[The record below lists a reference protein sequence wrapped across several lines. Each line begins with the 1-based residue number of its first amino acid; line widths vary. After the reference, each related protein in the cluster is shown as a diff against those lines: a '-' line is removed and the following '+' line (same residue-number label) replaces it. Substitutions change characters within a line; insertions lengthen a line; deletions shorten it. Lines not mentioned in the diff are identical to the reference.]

1 MNHPNSVLKFSLG
14 LNGMSFDLDN
24 QPIHLEQGLVFINS
38 KSISNGVID
47 ELAIEKMIY
56 FIEEIIESQPLRNLN
71 INGIAV
77 TADTTMTQLSELFF
91 SAKKQISRIEL
102 ENGFNSF
109 IERLSYYTNQVDPNQ
124 LYIFTYFV
132 FIREMMHHLRVEQI
146 QIIYEMISQPDNS
159 S

>member
-1 MNHPNSVLKFSLG
+1 MNHSDSVLKFSLG
-14 LNGMSFDLDN
+14 LNGLSFDIDN
-24 QPIHLEQGLVFINS
+24 QNIQLEQGLGFINS

-77 TADTTMTQLSELFF
+77 TADTAMAQLSKLFF

-102 ENGFNSF
+102 EHGFNDF
-109 IERLSYYTNQVDPNQ
+109 IERLSYYTNQVAPDQ

-132 FIREMMHHLRVEQI
+132 FIREMMHHLRVEEI
-146 QIIYEMISQPDNS
+146 QIL
-159 S
+159 

>member
-132 FIREMMHHLRVEQI
+132 FIRVMMHHLRVEQI
-146 QIIYEMISQPDNS
+146 QII
-159 S
+159 

>member
-109 IERLSYYTNQVDPNQ
+109 IERLSYYTNQVDPN
-124 LYIFTYFV
+124 
-132 FIREMMHHLRVEQI
+132 
-146 QIIYEMISQPDNS
+146 
-159 S
+159 

>member
-1 MNHPNSVLKFSLG
+1 MNHLNSILKFSLDINS
-14 LNGMSFDLDN
+14 LSFDVDS
-24 QPIHLEQGLVFINS
+24 QHIHLEQGLGFVGS
-38 KSISNGVID
+38 KSIGHGVID

-71 INGIAV
+71 INGVAV
-77 TADTTMTQLSELFF
+77 TADTAMAQLSELFF

-146 QIIYEMISQPDNS
+146 QII
-159 S
+159 

>member
-1 MNHPNSVLKFSLG
+1 MNYPNSVLKFSLG
-14 LNGMSFDLDN
+14 LNGLSFDLDN
-24 QPIHLEQGLVFINS
+24 QSIHLEQGLGFINS
-38 KSISNGVID
+38 KSISNSVID

-77 TADTTMTQLSELFF
+77 TADTAMAQLSKLFF

-102 ENGFNSF
+102 EHGFNDF
-109 IERLSYYTNQVDPNQ
+109 IERLSYYTNQVAPDQ

-146 QIIYEMISQPDNS
+146 QII
-159 S
+159 

>member
-1 MNHPNSVLKFSLG
+1 MNHPNSILKFSLD
-14 LNGMSFDLDN
+14 LNSLSFDVDS
-24 QPIHLEQGLVFINS
+24 QHIHLEQGLGFINS

-56 FIEEIIESQPLRNLN
+56 FIEEIIESQPLRNLK
-71 INGIAV
+71 ISGIAV
-77 TADTTMTQLSELFF
+77 TADTAMAQLSKLFF

-102 ENGFNSF
+102 EHGFNDF
-109 IERLSYYTNQVDPNQ
+109 IERLSYYTNQVAPDQ

-146 QIIYEMISQPDNS
+146 QII
-159 S
+159 

>member
-1 MNHPNSVLKFSLG
+1 MNHPNSILKFSLD
-14 LNGMSFDLDN
+14 LNSLSFDVDS
-24 QPIHLEQGLVFINS
+24 QHIHLEQGLGFINS

-77 TADTTMTQLSELFF
+77 TADTAMAQLSKLFF

-102 ENGFNSF
+102 EHGFNDF
-109 IERLSYYTNQVDPNQ
+109 IERLSYYTNQVAPDQ
-124 LYIFTYFV
+124 LYIFIYFV
-132 FIREMMHHLRVEQI
+132 FIREMMHHLRVEEI
-146 QIIYEMISQPDNS
+146 QIL
-159 S
+159 

>member
-1 MNHPNSVLKFSLG
+1 MNHPNSILKFSLD
-14 LNGMSFDLDN
+14 LNSLSFDVDS
-24 QPIHLEQGLVFINS
+24 QHIHLEQGLGFINS

-77 TADTTMTQLSELFF
+77 TADTAMAQLSELFF
-91 SAKKQISRIEL
+91 SAKKQISRTEL
-102 ENGFNSF
+102 EHGFNDF

-132 FIREMMHHLRVEQI
+132 FIREMMHHLRVEEI
-146 QIIYEMISQPDNS
+146 QIL
-159 S
+159 